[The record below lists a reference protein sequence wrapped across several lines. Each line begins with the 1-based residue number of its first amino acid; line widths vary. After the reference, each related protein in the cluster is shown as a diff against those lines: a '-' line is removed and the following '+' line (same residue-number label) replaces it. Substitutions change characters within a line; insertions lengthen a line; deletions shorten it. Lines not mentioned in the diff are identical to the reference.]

1 MKYHKKF
8 GFTLAEVLITLGII
22 GVVAALVI
30 PSFVSN
36 YRKHVIAAQL
46 EKTYADLEKW
56 IKASE
61 VDNGPFESWDYS
73 IPSKDFVQKY
83 FAPYMELTYCT
94 TIRDAK
100 CFAGDQGQGY
110 NMWKKSN
117 GEFES
122 GGAWLVYAP
131 RYIMSDGRYFALYN
145 RYSYAVPGTYGSD
158 WKYVNFVIDVDGPR
172 GESILGKDVYA
183 FTLFNYKK
191 GQIDHKGL
199 KIGTIY
205 TGNGDYRENNEKIQS
220 TCVSSGYSCGLLI
233 QRNGWKVPSNYP
245 IKI

>member
-83 FAPYMELTYCT
+83 FAPYMELISCSS
-94 TIRDAK
+94 AK
-100 CFAGDQGQGY
+100 GGICFTGEYG

-117 GEFES
+117 GEIET
-122 GGAWLVYAP
+122 GGAWYAYTP

-145 RYSYAVPGTYGSD
+145 KYYYAGVGSYGSD
-158 WKYVNFVIDVDGPR
+158 WKYVNFIIDVDGPR

-220 TCVSSGYSCGLLI
+220 TCVNSGYSCGLLI